1 MFMQRGELAQA
12 GLASPPPMKTRTPR
26 RADRGSRRQVGL
38 RMNAANGASFG
49 LPL

>member
-1 MFMQRGELAQA
+1 MFIQRGELAQA
-12 GLASPPPMKTRTPR
+12 EVASPVPKKTRTQR
-26 RADRGSRRQVGL
+26 RADRGSRWQVGL